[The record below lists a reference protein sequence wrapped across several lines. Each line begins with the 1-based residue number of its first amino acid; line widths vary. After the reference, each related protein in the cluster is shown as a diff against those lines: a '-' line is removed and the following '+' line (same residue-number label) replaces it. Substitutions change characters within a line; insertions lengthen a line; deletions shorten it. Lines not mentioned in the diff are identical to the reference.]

1 MKAILKSIVP
11 ALALMFAGLVGS
23 AGAQFYKGKTVTMII
38 NYPAGGPTDIEGRIV
53 ANHFPPHI
61 AGKPHI
67 IVKNLG
73 GGGGM
78 IGTNYLGEVA
88 KPDGETIGFFTWNV
102 IAAMLGDPGLR
113 VKYEDFA
120 LIGGVENPLVFYARK
135 DTPPGL
141 KSPLDIMK
149 ASGFNALSLNAQNTN
164 TIHQGLALDVLG
176 VKYKPVPGY
185 RGLKD
190 VQTAILQNEGQL
202 ANTSLPGWTASI
214 GPTMYKQGVVLP
226 LFQLN
231 AARPDGSIKRS
242 TAIPDIMTFEEF
254 YEKVHGKKPSG
265 IEYETLRLLVDTL
278 TSMFRTVFMPPK
290 TPNEPVRAM
299 RDAFASLQKDKAFL
313 ADYGKAVKTEPQL
326 VTGDEGEIFMKKLAG
341 VKPEIKKFLR
351 GYMKKFQK

>member
-1 MKAILKSIVP
+1 
-11 ALALMFAGLVGS
+11 
-23 AGAQFYKGKTVTMII
+23 
-38 NYPAGGPTDIEGRIV
+38 
-53 ANHFPPHI
+53 
-61 AGKPHI
+61 
-67 IVKNLG
+67 
-73 GGGGM
+73 
-78 IGTNYLGEVA
+78 
-88 KPDGETIGFFTWNV
+88 
-102 IAAMLGDPGLR
+102 MLGDPGLR
-113 VKYEDFA
+113 VKYEEFA

-141 KSPLDIMK
+141 KAPLDLMK
-149 ASGFNALSLNAQNTN
+149 ASGFNALSLDAQNTN

-185 RGLKD
+185 KGLKD

-214 GPTMYKQGVVLP
+214 GPTMYKQGLVLA

-231 AARPDGSIKRS
+231 AARADGSIKRA
-242 TAIPDIMTFEEF
+242 TAIPDIMTFEEY

-290 TPNEPVRAM
+290 TPNEAVRAM

-313 ADYGKAVKTEPQL
+313 ADYGKAVKTEPEL
-326 VTGDEGEIFMKKLAG
+326 VTGDEGESFMKKLAG
-341 VKPEIKKFLR
+341 VKPEIKEFLR

>member
-1 MKAILKSIVP
+1 MKAMLKSISP
-11 ALALMFAGLVGS
+11 AVVLLLAGLLGS

-53 ANHFPPHI
+53 ANHLPPHI

-113 VKYEDFA
+113 VKYENFA

-149 ASGFNALSLNAQNTN
+149 ASGFNALSLDAQNTN

-214 GPTMYKQGVVLP
+214 GPTMYKQGIVLA

-231 AARPDGSIKRS
+231 AARADGSIKRAA
-242 TAIPDIMTFEEF
+242 AIPDIMTFEEF

-265 IEYETLRLLVDTL
+265 LEYETLRLLVDTL
-278 TSMFRTVFMPPK
+278 TSVFRTVFMPPK
-290 TPNEPVRAM
+290 TPNEAVRTM
-299 RDAFASLQKDKAFL
+299 RAAFASLRKDKTFL
-313 ADYGKAVKTEPQL
+313 ADYGKAVKTEPEL
-326 VTGDEGEIFMKKLAG
+326 VTGDEGEGFMKKLAV
-341 VKPEIKKFLR
+341 VKPEIKEFLR
-351 GYMKKFQK
+351 GYLKKFEK